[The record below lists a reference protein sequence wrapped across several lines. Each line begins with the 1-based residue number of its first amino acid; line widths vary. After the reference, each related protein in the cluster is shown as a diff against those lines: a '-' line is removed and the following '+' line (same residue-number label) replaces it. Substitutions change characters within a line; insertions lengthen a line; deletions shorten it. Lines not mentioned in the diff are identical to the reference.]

1 MSSGDISISGKSTHQ
16 NEEKNMF
23 DNILVPIDR
32 SSLAE
37 CVLPHVVAV
46 AGTFESRVMLLH
58 VMDSTNQGNRPRAVD
73 PLDWQI
79 RKAEAETYLHDLTLQ
94 LQTAGL
100 PTKRHIL

>member
-1 MSSGDISISGKSTHQ
+1 MDK
-16 NEEKNMF
+16 EKNMF

-37 CVLPHVVAV
+37 CVLPHVLAV
-46 AGTFESRVMLLH
+46 AGTFESRVTLLH
-58 VMDSTNQGNRPRAVD
+58 VMDSTNVANQPRTVD

-79 RKAEAETYLHDLTLQ
+79 RKAEAETYLHDLALR

-100 PTKRHIL
+100 STERSCGEYNIECAA